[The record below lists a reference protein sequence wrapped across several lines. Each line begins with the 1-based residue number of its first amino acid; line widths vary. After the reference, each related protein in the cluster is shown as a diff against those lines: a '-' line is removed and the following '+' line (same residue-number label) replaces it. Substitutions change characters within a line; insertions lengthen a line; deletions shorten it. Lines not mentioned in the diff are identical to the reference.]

1 MIEYLLKK
9 PNLDINK
16 KLKDNDGPI
25 QTLVLQY
32 CMREYNPDILN
43 MIEKIL
49 KRKDLKINTTGWR
62 GNNVLNILAN
72 EDRKQEP
79 GYSDEKIKRL
89 ALLLI
94 ENGAD
99 PNIKN
104 NRGRSA
110 LDNKLIQQVY
120 FEHIL
125 SKVKN
130 LQANQRLEFA
140 KMMIDEKHED
150 IPNDIIIKILKS
162 LKMPQLNKKTLD
174 KTNNLLFKQQL
185 QEELEE
191 EIKKEMEKKLREKIS
206 KEMYEEI
213 KKQFRGEKIDDMIEF
228 YRKLLRKSGLT
239 QAQRR
244 AYKRQK
250 RTRKRKLGIKTG
262 SSDLNTSELELKR
275 AVEMSIQE
283 YNRESSGSKN
293 KKKKI
298 KIKK

>member
-1 MIEYLLKK
+1 
-9 PNLDINK
+9 
-16 KLKDNDGPI
+16 
-25 QTLVLQY
+25 
-32 CMREYNPDILN
+32 
-43 MIEKIL
+43 
-49 KRKDLKINTTGWR
+49 
-62 GNNVLNILAN
+62 
-72 EDRKQEP
+72 
-79 GYSDEKIKRL
+79 
-89 ALLLI
+89 LLLI